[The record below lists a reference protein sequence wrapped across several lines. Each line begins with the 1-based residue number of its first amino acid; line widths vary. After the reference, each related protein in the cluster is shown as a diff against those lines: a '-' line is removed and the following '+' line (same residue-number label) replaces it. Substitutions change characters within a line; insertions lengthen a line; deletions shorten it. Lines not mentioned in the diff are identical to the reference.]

1 MIDSITTLLTSQVG
15 VISTS
20 VVAVLT
26 AVLPV
31 AIGMLLFYSVGEKS
45 RVLFTSTFRF

>member
-1 MIDSITTLLTSQVG
+1 MIDSITTLLTTQVG

-31 AIGMLLFYSVGEKS
+31 AIGMLLYYFGWRKIKGAIH
-45 RVLFTSTFRF
+45 